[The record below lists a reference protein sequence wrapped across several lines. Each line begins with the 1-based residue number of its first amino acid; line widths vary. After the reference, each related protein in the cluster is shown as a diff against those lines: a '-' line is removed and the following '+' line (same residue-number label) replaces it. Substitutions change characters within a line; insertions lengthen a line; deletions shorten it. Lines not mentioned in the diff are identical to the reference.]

1 MPIHPDLQPL
11 LVGDT
16 MDVSTLEAA
25 SFRAMIAE
33 FMAPGEPV
41 ELVDHVEDRTV
52 GGGVPVRIYRPR
64 GSSSTTEPLGCLL
77 FLHGSGW
84 VIMSVDTH
92 DHEARALCNRAGVV
106 VVSVDYRLA
115 PEHKFPSALD
125 DCWAALRW
133 VVESA
138 GELGVD
144 PARIAVGGDSAGGN
158 LAAVLVRRARDA
170 GGPPIAFQLLVYP
183 VLDARGG
190 HASRI
195 ENKDGPGLTNDLME
209 WFTLQYVRSDADRD
223 DPDVS
228 PLAAASFE
236 ALPPAFVLTAEYD
249 PLRDEGADYADKL
262 AVAGVPVTYRMYEG
276 ATHGF
281 WQMSRLAP
289 IAQQAL
295 DECGDA
301 LRAAI
306 GG

>member
-11 LVGDT
+11 LAGDP
-16 MDVSTLEAA
+16 MDVSSLEAA
-25 SFRAMIAE
+25 SFRAMISD
-33 FMAPGEPV
+33 FMAPGEPAV
-41 ELVDHVEDRTV
+41 HVASVEDRTIA
-52 GGGVPVRIYRPR
+52 GDVPVRIYRPD
-64 GSSSTTEPLGCLL
+64 GDGPFGCLL

-84 VIMSVDTH
+84 TIMSVDTH
-92 DHEARALCNRAGVV
+92 DHEARALCARAGVV

-115 PEHKFPSALD
+115 PEHKFPAAVD
-125 DCWAALRW
+125 DCWAALQW
-133 VVESA
+133 VAASA
-138 GELGVD
+138 DELGID

-158 LAAVLVRRARDA
+158 LAAVLVQRARDG

-183 VLDARGG
+183 VLDARGA
-190 HASRI
+190 HASRT

-209 WFTLQYVRSDADRD
+209 WFTLQYIRDEADRAR
-223 DPDVS
+223 PEVS

-236 ALPPAFVLTAEYD
+236 GLPPAFVLTAEYD

>member
-11 LVGDT
+11 LANER
-16 MDVSTLEAA
+16 MDVSLLEAG

-33 FMAPGEPV
+33 LMAPGEPT
-41 ELVDHVEDRTV
+41 EMVDHVEDRTIAH
-52 GGGVPVRIYRPR
+52 GVPVRIYRPK
-64 GSSSTTEPLGCLL
+64 GSIGSGPLGCLL

-84 VIMSVDTH
+84 TIMSVDTH

-115 PEHKFPSALD
+115 PEHKFPAAID
-125 DCWAALRW
+125 DCWAALEW
-133 VVESA
+133 VVDSA
-138 GELGVD
+138 ELLGID
-144 PARIAVGGDSAGGN
+144 PDRIAVGGDSAGGN
-158 LAAVLVRRARDA
+158 LTAVLCRRARDA

-190 HASRI
+190 HPSRT
-195 ENKDGPGLTNDLME
+195 ENKEGPGLTNDLME
-209 WFTLQYVRSDADRD
+209 WFTLQYVRSEVDRE

-228 PLAAASFE
+228 PLVASSFDGM
-236 ALPPAFVLTAEYD
+236 PPAFVLTAEYD
-249 PLRDEGADYADKL
+249 PLRDEGAEYAEKL
-262 AVAGVPVTYRMYEG
+262 AAAGVPVTYRMYEG

-301 LRAAI
+301 LRAAV

>member
-11 LVGDT
+11 LAAET
-16 MDVSTLEAA
+16 MDVSSLEAA

-33 FMAPGEPV
+33 LMAPGEPSEIV
-41 ELVDHVEDRTV
+41 EHVEDRTV
-52 GGGVPVRIYRPR
+52 AGGVPVRIYRPA
-64 GSSSTTEPLGCLL
+64 GSAGSGPLGCLL

-84 VIMSVDTH
+84 TIMSVDTH

-115 PEHKFPSALD
+115 PEHKFPAAVD
-125 DCWAALRW
+125 DCWAALEW

-138 GELGVD
+138 HELGID

-170 GGPPIAFQLLVYP
+170 GGPAIAFQLLVYP
-183 VLDARGG
+183 VLDARGK
-190 HASRI
+190 HASRV
-195 ENKDGPGLTNDLME
+195 ENKNGPGLTNDLME
-209 WFTLQYVRSDADRD
+209 WFTLQYVRSDADRE

-228 PLAAASFE
+228 PLAASSFE
-236 ALPPAFVLTAEYD
+236 GLPPAFVLTAEYD
-249 PLRDEGADYADKL
+249 PLRDEGAEYAEKL
-262 AVAGVPVTYRMYEG
+262 ATAGVPVTYRMYEG

-281 WQMSRLAP
+281 WQLSRLAP
-289 IAQQAL
+289 IGQRAL